1 MKRFTRILSAAA
13 CVLTLGAGLALAAG
27 ANVKGRQ
34 IHQQR
39 RIGQGVRNGELT
51 RDETRRLERNAAVI
65 HRSVVRDRIDGG
77 VFTARERVKAQ
88 HRLNRQSRAIYRQK
102 HDGQSRN

>member
-1 MKRFTRILSAAA
+1 MKRFTRILSVTA
-13 CVLTLGAGLALAAG
+13 CALTVGAGLALAGG
-27 ANVKGRQ
+27 ANVKARQ

-39 RIGQGVRNGELT
+39 RIGQGVSSGELT
-51 RDETRRLERNAAVI
+51 RAETRRLEKNAAAL

-88 HRLNRQSRAIYRQK
+88 HRLNHQSRAIYRQK
-102 HDGQSRN
+102 HDARSRD